1 MINLKWDVPEIQITN
16 FENRPVYT
24 FAIQLSPAK
33 LNESPERPKNA
44 ESMKMLHDNNKKQEN
59 TILLFYTI
67 FLKHKKTLFKILF
80 NFFQH
85 RLLIFANITIR
96 KS

>member
-44 ESMKMLHDNNKKQEN
+44 ESMKMLHDNNKK
-59 TILLFYTI
+59 TRKDHSF
-67 FLKHKKTLFKILF
+67 FLN
-80 NFFQH
+80 NFF
-85 RLLIFANITIR
+85 
-96 KS
+96 